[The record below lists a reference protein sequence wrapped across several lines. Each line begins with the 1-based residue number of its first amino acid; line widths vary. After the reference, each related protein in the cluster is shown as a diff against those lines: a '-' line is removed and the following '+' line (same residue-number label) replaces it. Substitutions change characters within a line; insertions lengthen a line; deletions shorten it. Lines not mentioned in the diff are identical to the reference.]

1 MYSDK
6 KNVLQ
11 LVALLRAHG
20 IRRAVLC
27 PGSRN
32 VPLVQAFA
40 TCEDFECF
48 SVTDERSAGFFAVGL
63 ALHVQAPV
71 VVCCLRF
78 GFAQPPSGG
87 VRGVLPSG
95 TFGSRFRRP
104 SGGLDRAD
112 GRADFAAAG
121 CFRWLGAEG
130 GQPARGT
137 YRGR

>member
-63 ALHVQAPV
+63 ALHVQALCSTSIQRCARHFTV
-71 VVCCLRF
+71 GCL
-78 GFAQPPSGG
+78 
-87 VRGVLPSG
+87 
-95 TFGSRFRRP
+95 
-104 SGGLDRAD
+104 
-112 GRADFAAAG
+112 
-121 CFRWLGAEG
+121 W
-130 GQPARGT
+130 
-137 YRGR
+137 

>member
-20 IRRAVLC
+20 VRRAVLC

-40 TCEDFECF
+40 TCDSFECF
-48 SVTDERSAGFFAVGL
+48 SVTDERSAGFFAIGL

-71 VVCCLRF
+71 VVCCT
-78 GFAQPPSGG
+78 SGSA
-87 VRGVLPSG
+87 LLNLCLLYTS
-95 TFGSRFRRP
+95 
-104 SGGLDRAD
+104 DAAD
-112 GRADFAAAG
+112 
-121 CFRWLGAEG
+121 E
-130 GQPARGT
+130 
-137 YRGR
+137 

>member
-63 ALHVQAPV
+63 ALHVQDPV
-71 VVCCLRF
+71 VVSCTC
-78 GFAQPPSGG
+78 G
-87 VRGVLPSG
+87 VRGVQPSG
-95 TFGSRFRRP
+95 AGGSRFRRT

>member
-63 ALHVQAPV
+63 LH
-71 VVCCLRF
+71 LRF

-95 TFGSRFRRP
+95 TFGSRFCRP

>member
-48 SVTDERSAGFFAVGL
+48 SVTDERSAGPS
-63 ALHVQAPV
+63 APSH
-71 VVCCLRF
+71 RKHP
-78 GFAQPPSGG
+78 AAAKSA
-87 VRGVLPSG
+87 
-95 TFGSRFRRP
+95 RP
-104 SGGLDRAD
+104 SARSKPPD
-112 GRADFAAAG
+112 GRRKRLPKVPDG
-121 CFRWLGAEG
+121 RTPRTPPDG
-130 GQPARGT
+130 G
-137 YRGR
+137 

>member
-20 IRRAVLC
+20 VRRAVLC

-40 TCEDFECF
+40 TCGGFECF
-48 SVTDERSAGFFAVGL
+48 SVTDERSAGFFAIGL

-71 VVCCLRF
+71 VVCCT
-78 GFAQPPSGG
+78 SGSALLNLHPA
-87 VRGVLPSG
+87 V
-95 TFGSRFRRP
+95 SRR
-104 SGGLDRAD
+104 STGGCL
-112 GRADFAAAG
+112 
-121 CFRWLGAEG
+121 W
-130 GQPARGT
+130 
-137 YRGR
+137 

>member
-40 TCEDFECF
+40 TCEDFGMLFGDGRAQCRF
-48 SVTDERSAGFFAVGL
+48 LRRRIGFACTGSRGGL
-63 ALHVQAPV
+63 LH
-71 VVCCLRF
+71 LRF

-95 TFGSRFRRP
+95 TF
-104 SGGLDRAD
+104 
-112 GRADFAAAG
+112 
-121 CFRWLGAEG
+121 W
-130 GQPARGT
+130 
-137 YRGR
+137 